1 MSQSSSS
8 LTKFDLAKFI
18 GDHFLVFRLPAES
31 YATLKE
37 TEAPRSLPRALRG
50 HEMRWATE
58 FIEQFNL
65 KTQNE
70 AAAPELTLHA
80 LCTGNATGHYVQ
92 RVPRAIWNTM
102 GEDVRT
108 QFCGTNDN
116 VQLTQEALMARHAT
130 IKLHAD
136 KVEWKYK
143 PSNNVLGRRTMHPAM
158 RRFRG
163 LPPEIPPRI

>member
-70 AAAPELTLHA
+70 AAAHELTLHA
-80 LCTGNATGHYVQ
+80 LSTGNATGHYVQ
-92 RVPRAIWNTM
+92 RAPGDRNTM

-108 QFCGTNDN
+108 QFCGT
-116 VQLTQEALMARHAT
+116 TQCPAHTRSTQARHAT

-143 PSNNVLGRRTMHPAM
+143 QNNNVLGRRTMHPAM
-158 RRFRG
+158 RHF
-163 LPPEIPPRI
+163 EASADSAQD